1 MATQFLSKG
10 IPYCGLPPS
19 SSLKPSPHGQQ
30 QSSPQDFSPNPT
42 LQLPAP
48 AYISRPATLS
58 EVCRTMAQIICV
70 ILSIQTVTDQ
80 LLHLP
85 LIALNALLL
94 SQPIALVIGVSPLL
108 QVPHPKVQV
117 QSYLLSS
124 SFSLLSFVLPS
135 HVWIYIILSSGQG
148 LPLIFSQCSGE
159 LLYLYIYL

>member
-1 MATQFLSKG
+1 
-10 IPYCGLPPS
+10 
-19 SSLKPSPHGQQ
+19 
-30 QSSPQDFSPNPT
+30 
-42 LQLPAP
+42 
-48 AYISRPATLS
+48 
-58 EVCRTMAQIICV
+58 MAQIICV